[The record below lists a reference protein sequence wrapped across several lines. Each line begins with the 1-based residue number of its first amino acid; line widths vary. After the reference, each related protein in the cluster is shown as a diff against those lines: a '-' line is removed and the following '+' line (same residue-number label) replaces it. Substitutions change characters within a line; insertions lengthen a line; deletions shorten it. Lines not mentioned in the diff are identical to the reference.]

1 MGITYI
7 LIAALVGLVVF
18 IHTRPSEGRIERS
31 VIIAAPASAIFPL
44 VSNPKN
50 FELWNPWAKIDPN
63 AKGSFEGP
71 PEGVGSIMRW
81 DGNNQVGSGS
91 MTCIESKPYDV
102 IKFRMDFLKP
112 MKNTQT
118 AEFTFRQEGSNTVV
132 TWAMY
137 GPCNFAGKAIN
148 LLINCEK
155 MVGAQFEKGLND
167 LRALVVAKVA

>member
-1 MGITYI
+1 MTFLYF
-7 LIAALVGLVVF
+7 LIAVIAGLAAY
-18 IHTRPSEGRIERS
+18 IHTRPSEGRVERS
-31 VIIAAPASAIFPL
+31 VRVAAPASAIFPF
-44 VSNPKN
+44 VNNPKN

-102 IKFRMDFLKP
+102 VKFRMDFLKP

-118 AEFTFRQEGSNTVV
+118 AEFTFRQEGSETVV

-137 GPCNFAGKAIN
+137 GPCGFMGKAVG
-148 LLINCEK
+148 LLMNCDK
-155 MVGAQFEKGLND
+155 MVGEQFEKGLNN
-167 LRALVVAKVA
+167 LRGLVVAKAA